1 MLILSWF
8 KERFLSNTSYH
19 SWVTRSATVAF
30 LPSASVE
37 PTHSLRGGVRQHCC
51 TLGAFACVFE
61 MSEMG
66 CWYRSLAYTNSLP
79 HQILSLGCGAIL
91 QCFPHFTRPPP
102 LSDTALHSSQTLSL
116 FEGLEGVGISGG
128 SAKENRGQ
136 SCTGG
141 PEKALSLAQGGLC
154 WYLDLSTRDYISHWN
169 YHYHGLSPEVCRQ
182 VPSSGV
188 KSHHGMITALHAKW
202 PRHLLTTKWTP
213 FPVKS
218 PIIAA
223 WTHLRELIW
232 PIGMDLP

>member
-51 TLGAFACVFE
+51 TLGAFTCVCVCVRDE
-61 MSEMG
+61 RDGLLVSIT
-66 CWYRSLAYTNSLP
+66 CIHKLTSTPNSL
-79 HQILSLGCGAIL
+79 IGMW
-91 QCFPHFTRPPP
+91 
-102 LSDTALHSSQTLSL
+102 SDPSVFHSSYQTPSSLRHGAPQLLVSLSV
-116 FEGLEGVGISGG
+116 GLEGAGISGG
-128 SAKENRGQ
+128 SAEENGGQ

-169 YHYHGLSPEVCRQ
+169 YHYHAALPWGL
-182 VPSSGV
+182 PSS
-188 KSHHGMITALHAKW
+188 S
-202 PRHLLTTKWTP
+202 LLW
-213 FPVKS
+213 
-218 PIIAA
+218 
-223 WTHLRELIW
+223 
-232 PIGMDLP
+232 G